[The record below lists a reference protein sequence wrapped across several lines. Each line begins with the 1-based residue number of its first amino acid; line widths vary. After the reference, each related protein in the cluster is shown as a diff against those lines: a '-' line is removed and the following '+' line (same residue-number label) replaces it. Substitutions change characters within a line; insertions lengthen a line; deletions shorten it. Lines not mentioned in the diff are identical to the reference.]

1 MKKETKFKIKSCI
14 AIKDGT
20 LQREFVFKNHEEENF
35 TINVSFHKFEKF
47 KYYIH
52 SNTKHYVVMKDRGGE
67 PYPYAVPDELWL
79 SKSVFNEYFSKINDN
94 K

>member
-1 MKKETKFKIKSCI
+1 MKFNIKSCRV
-14 AIKDGT
+14 IKDGT
-20 LQREFVFKNHEEENF
+20 LQREFNFKGHEEQNF
-35 TINVSFHKFEKF
+35 TINVSFHECEKF

-52 SNTKHYVVMKDRGGE
+52 PNTKHYVVMKDRGNE

-79 SKSVFNEYFSKINDN
+79 SKDVFNEYFK

>member
-1 MKKETKFKIKSCI
+1 MKFNIHSCV
-14 AIKDGT
+14 ARKDGT
-20 LQREFVFKNHEEENF
+20 LQREMCDF
-35 TINVSFHKFEKF
+35 TINVPFKDGEKH

-52 SNTKHYVVMKDRGGE
+52 PNTKHYVVIKDRGDE

-79 SKSVFNEYFSKINDN
+79 SKDVFNEYFK

>member
-1 MKKETKFKIKSCI
+1 MKLKIKPCR

-20 LQREFVFKNHEEENF
+20 LTRDFVFNSPTSKDF
-35 TINVSFHKFEKF
+35 TISVSFKECEKF

-52 SNTKHYVVMKDRGGE
+52 SHTKMYVVMKDRGNE

-79 SKSVFNEYFSKINDN
+79 SKKTFNEYFK
-94 K
+94 

>member
-1 MKKETKFKIKSCI
+1 MKFKIHSCV
-14 AIKDGT
+14 ARKDGT
-20 LQREFVFKNHEEENF
+20 LQREFNFKGHEEQNF
-35 TINVSFHKFEKF
+35 TINVPFKNGEKH

-52 SNTKHYVVMKDRGGE
+52 PNTKHYVVIKDRGDE

-79 SKSVFNEYFSKINDN
+79 SKDVFYEYFK